1 MSAIRNDPPVTLRQ
15 LALRTNRGRAMKSEE
30 RSLHT
35 SKDGNGLVVFCA
47 VCPKRTL
54 DLRRREAPAYR
65 SIWRVRNL
73 AEGRVWF
80 AAHVLTEMHAY
91 YRNEPPMQEVEVFA
105 NGAFERRVRPVPF
118 RYSARANLGGHAYVT
133 DANEY
138 FDVEIPGEM
147 ADLMKSLDVE
157 IPQDGVS

>member
-1 MSAIRNDPPVTLRQ
+1 
-15 LALRTNRGRAMKSEE
+15 MKPEE

-35 SKDGNGLVVFCA
+35 SSKDGSGLVVFCA

-65 SIWRVRNL
+65 SIWRVRDL

-91 YRNEPPMQEVEVFA
+91 YRNDPPMQEVEVYA
-105 NGAFERRVRPVPF
+105 NGGFERRVRPVPF

-133 DANEY
+133 DPNEY

-147 ADLMKSLDVE
+147 EDPMKPLDVE
-157 IPQDGVS
+157 TPQDGAS